1 MIKGTIYVKETGRII
16 NTIQAGD
23 EAHIHLQVEGKPE
36 LACHIGAEFD
46 SRLWY
51 FKDGQPIER
60 ASMGLIY
67 EPRNPDE
74 DEELVLETGELLKVT
89 NIPAG
94 TRVIAP
100 GSVDMIVDDGY
111 IEWATDHA
119 GMYGFWFIGGP
130 EIEEVHFNAI
140 VG

>member
-1 MIKGTIYVKETGRII
+1 MIKGTIYNSITGRII

-23 EAHIHLQVEGKPE
+23 EEHIHLQVQGKE
-36 LACHIGAEFD
+36 DMACHIGAELD
-46 SRLWY
+46 SRQWY
-51 FKDGQPIER
+51 FKDGQPVER
-60 ASMGLIY
+60 ASMGLIFD
-67 EPRNPDE
+67 PRNPDDE
-74 DEELVLETGELLKVT
+74 EELVLEVGEVLKIS

-100 GSVDMIVDDGY
+100 GGVDMIVDDGF

-119 GMYGFWFIGGP
+119 GMYGFWLIAGADT
-130 EIEEVHFNAI
+130 EEVHFNAI